1 MSDKY
6 IIKNCPAYI
15 HRPLNTHDRVCLLG
29 DKVKPNHK
37 ELYVYCKDCTDCV
50 VKQIV
55 ELCKE
60 ESSIMQHKQKIKVK
74 GLNKLADKIF
84 ELLDIQEVE

>member
-1 MSDKY
+1 MSDKKI
-6 IIKNCPAYI
+6 IIKNCPCYNNE
-15 HRPLNTHDRVCLLG
+15 RFLDGFLE
-29 DKVKPNHK
+29 DKDTFCTYYSKK
-37 ELYVYCKDCTDCV
+37 CQDCIDCV
-50 VKQIV
+50 MKQIV

-60 ESSIMQHKQKIKVK
+60 ESSIIQHKQKIKVK

>member
-6 IIKNCPAYI
+6 IIKNCE
-15 HRPLNTHDRVCLLG
+15 C
-29 DKVKPNHK
+29 KVKGKTTLCVRDIPYKKCENI
-37 ELYVYCKDCTDCV
+37 TDCKL
-50 VKQIV
+50 KQIV

-60 ESSIMQHKQKIKVK
+60 ESSIIQHKQRIKVK